1 MPRGRR
7 ESLARRHRG
16 LTQPGSEMRE
26 APRRN
31 KAVGD
36 DGKARRSGRTGGE
49 AGGARGQ
56 REQFH
61 LGSGSLLR
69 MSTHSRS
76 GGLLRLEEEEE
87 EEEDA

>member
-36 DGKARRSGRTGGE
+36 DGKARRSGREGRR
-49 AGGARGQ
+49 AHARGQ

>member
-1 MPRGRR
+1 MT
-7 ESLARRHRG
+7 EK
-16 LTQPGSEMRE
+16 PGG
-26 APRRN
+26 
-31 KAVGD
+31 AVGRE
-36 DGKARRSGRTGGE
+36 GGR
-49 AGGARGQ
+49 AVARGQ

-76 GGLLRLEEEEE
+76 GRLRSEE

>member
-1 MPRGRR
+1 MTEKPGGAVEREGRR
-7 ESLARRHRG
+7 E
-16 LTQPGSEMRE
+16 T
-26 APRRN
+26 
-31 KAVGD
+31 
-36 DGKARRSGRTGGE
+36 
-49 AGGARGQ
+49 GARGQ

-87 EEEDA
+87 EEDA